1 MRRAADHW
9 DEVQVC
15 GRHGGHPQGDEARPL
30 QYNQG
35 RDDLSLNVAFQLY
48 RKVEE
53 VSEPLIEAM
62 GKVAEAV
69 LLFCQVRSKCFQAN
83 RIFQVLVQWS
93 YY

>member
-1 MRRAADHW
+1 MKASPADHW

-15 GRHGGHPQGDEARPL
+15 GRHGGHPQGDEAWPL

-35 RDDLSLNVAFQLY
+35 RADPSLNVAFQLFL
-48 RKVEE
+48 KVEE

-62 GKVAEAV
+62 EKVAEAV

-83 RIFQVLVQWS
+83 RIV
-93 YY
+93 